1 MQFFIKKTR
10 IFGKKVKNFWKN
22 LYAKLNLCVIM
33 HAARQSM
40 PYIKKKEGIFLKK
53 ADFIKA
59 TAAKAGVTQKEAQAV
74 VAAAHEVIKAALKK
88 GDTVPFLGFGTFKVS
103 NRAARTGR
111 NPQTGEAIKIAAA
124 KLPTFK
130 ASPAFKEFINNIKKT
145 VAAKKA
151 AAKKKK

>member
-1 MQFFIKKTR
+1 M
-10 IFGKKVKNFWKN
+10 
-22 LYAKLNLCVIM
+22 
-33 HAARQSM
+33 
-40 PYIKKKEGIFLKK
+40 KK
-53 ADFIKA
+53 AEFIKA

-124 KLPTFK
+124 KLP
-130 ASPAFKEFINNIKKT
+130 AFKEFINNIKKA

>member
-1 MQFFIKKTR
+1 M
-10 IFGKKVKNFWKN
+10 
-22 LYAKLNLCVIM
+22 
-33 HAARQSM
+33 
-40 PYIKKKEGIFLKK
+40 KK
-53 ADFIKA
+53 AEFIKA
-59 TAAKAGVTQKEAQAV
+59 TAAKAGVSQKEAQIV
-74 VAAAHEVIKAALKK
+74 VAAAHEVIKDALKK

-130 ASPAFKEFINNIKKT
+130 ASPAFKEFINNVKKA

-151 AAKKKK
+151 AKKKKDEDTGGMFGKMGIDLGNLGGLAESVLKTIGLAGKSVK